1 MGPGA
6 MSKLEIRYVSPDGL
20 RPYTGNARTHSKK
33 QIRQI
38 ADSIERFGFANP
50 VLVSEDG
57 EIIAGHGR
65 LAAAKLLSLASVPV
79 VVLADMTEAD
89 RKAYVMA
96 DNKLA
101 ELAGWDRDILAIEL
115 QFLQDVQFDD
125 IEVTGFSLGEIDMI
139 LDEASEK
146 SPQEPGPEDEIPA
159 KFTQTSVSRKGDL
172 WILGTHRLLC
182 GDARAPSDYQ
192 RVLGGQVAD
201 LVLTDPPFNVP
212 IDGHVSGL
220 GKVKHQEF
228 AMASGEMSEAEFTDF
243 LSAFLACAKA
253 SSKDGAIMF
262 VFMDWRH
269 LTELSTAGRD
279 TGLEL
284 KNLVVWAKDNA
295 GMGSFYRSKH
305 ELCFVFKA
313 GGASHTNTF
322 ELGQHGRYRTNVWQY
337 AGVNTFRNGRL
348 DELAMHP
355 TVKPVAMIADAIRD
369 VTRRAESVL
378 DPFAGSGTTVI
389 AAEKT
394 GRRARAIEYDPG
406 YCDVIVRRWQ
416 KYTGKT
422 ATLDGSDRTFED
434 IEGERTIFD
443 KPLSPETGATPGGE
457 SGAILS

>member
-1 MGPGA
+1 L
-6 MSKLEIRYVSPDGL
+6 SKLKITYVSPNSL
-20 RPYTGNARTHSKK
+20 RPYAGNARAHSKK

-38 ADSIERFGFANP
+38 ADSIERFGFANAI
-50 VLVSEDG
+50 LVSANG
-57 EIIAGHGR
+57 EVVAGHGR
-65 LAAAKLLSLASVPV
+65 LAAAKLLNLHRVPV

-89 RKAYVMA
+89 RRAYVIA
-96 DNKLA
+96 DNRLA

-115 QFLQDVQFDD
+115 QFLQDVKFDD
-125 IEVTGFSLGEIDMI
+125 LEVTGFSLGEIDLI

-146 SPQEPGPEDEIPA
+146 SPKEAGPEDESPTKTTEA
-159 KFTQTSVSRKGDL
+159 LVSQKGDL
-172 WILGTHRLLC
+172 WVLGNHRVLC
-182 GDARAPSDYQ
+182 GDARVRLDYQ
-192 RVLGGQVAD
+192 RLLGAQMAD
-201 LVLTDPPFNVP
+201 VVVSDPPFNVP

-220 GKVKHQEF
+220 GKVKHQDF

-243 LSAFLACAKA
+243 LSAFLGCAKA
-253 SSKDGAIMF
+253 FSKDGAIIF

-269 LTELSTAGRD
+269 LTELTGAGRENELD
-279 TGLEL
+279 L

-305 ELCFVFKA
+305 ELCFVFKK

-322 ELGQHGRYRTNVWQY
+322 ELGQHGRYRTNVWEY

-369 VTRRAESVL
+369 VTRRAEIVL
-378 DPFAGSGTTVI
+378 DPFAGSGTTVV

-394 GRRARAIEYDPG
+394 GRHARAIEYDPG

-422 ATLDGSDRTFED
+422 AMLDGSDMSFED
-434 IEGERTIFD
+434 IEAERTRSKLD
-443 KPLSPETGATPGGE
+443 QTRAAQVPGRVT
-457 SGAILS
+457 S

>member
-1 MGPGA
+1 
-6 MSKLEIRYVSPDGL
+6 MSKLAIQYVSPQDV
-20 RPYTGNARTHSKK
+20 RPYTGNARTHSKR

-38 ADSIERFGFANP
+38 ADSIQRFGFANP
-50 VLVSEDG
+50 VLVSGNHEV
-57 EIIAGHGR
+57 IAGHGR
-65 LAAAKLLSLASVPV
+65 LAAAKLLGLASVPI

-89 RKAYVMA
+89 RRAYVIA

-101 ELAGWDRDILAIEL
+101 ELAGWDRDTLAIEL
-115 QFLQDVQFDD
+115 QFLQDVQFED
-125 IEVTGFSLGEIDMI
+125 IEVTGFSLGEIDLI

-159 KFTQTSVSRKGDL
+159 KAAQGVVSRMGDL
-172 WILGTHRLLC
+172 WILGNHRLLC

-192 RVLGGQVAD
+192 RLLEGQSAD
-201 LVLTDPPFNVP
+201 VVLTDPPFNVP

-228 AMASGEMSEAEFTDF
+228 AMASGEMSEREFTGF
-243 LSAFLACAKA
+243 LSTFLGCAKA
-253 SSKDGAIMF
+253 CSKDGAILF

-269 LTELSTAGRD
+269 LSELTTAGRD
-279 TGLEL
+279 NDLTL
-284 KNLVVWAKDNA
+284 KNLVVWSKDNA

-305 ELCFVFKA
+305 ELCFVFKC

-322 ELGQHGRYRTNVWQY
+322 ELGQHGRYRTNIWEY

-369 VTRRAESVL
+369 VTRRAEIVL
-378 DPFAGSGTTVI
+378 DPFAGSGTTII

-394 GRRARAIEYDPG
+394 GRHARAIEYDAG
-406 YCDVIVRRWQ
+406 YCDVVIRRWQ
-416 KYTGKT
+416 RYAGKA
-422 ATLDGSDRTFED
+422 ATFDRTQRTFED
-434 IEGERTIFD
+434 MESERNAKAAANDSSFD
-443 KPLSPETGATPGGE
+443 RNSPKVLP
-457 SGAILS
+457 

>member
-1 MGPGA
+1 
-6 MSKLEIRYVSPDGL
+6 MSKLEIKYVSPDDL
-20 RPYTGNARTHSKK
+20 RPYAGNARTHSKK

-38 ADSIERFGFANP
+38 ADSIQRFGFTNP
-50 VLVSEDG
+50 VIVSVDREV
-57 EIIAGHGR
+57 IAGHGR
-65 LAAAKLLSLASVPV
+65 LAAARLLSLASVPI

-89 RKAYVMA
+89 RRAYVIA

-101 ELAGWDRDILAIEL
+101 ELAGWDRDTLAIEL

-125 IEVTGFSLGEIDMI
+125 IEVTGFSLGEIDII

-159 KFTQTSVSRKGDL
+159 KSPHNIVSRAGDL
-172 WILGTHRLLC
+172 WFLGTHRLLC
-182 GDARAPSDYQ
+182 GDARDPSAYQ
-192 RVLGGQVAD
+192 RLLEGQMANV
-201 LVLTDPPFNVP
+201 VLTDPPFNVP

-228 AMASGEMSEAEFTDF
+228 AMASGEMSEREFTGF
-243 LSAFLACAKA
+243 LSSFLGCAKVCC
-253 SSKDGAIMF
+253 KDGAIMF

-269 LTELSTAGRD
+269 LTELTTAGRD
-279 TGLEL
+279 NDLDL
-284 KNLVVWAKDNA
+284 KNLVVWTKDNA

-305 ELCFVFKA
+305 ELCFVFKN

-322 ELGQHGRYRTNVWQY
+322 ELGQHGRYRTNVWEY

-369 VTRRAESVL
+369 VTRRAEIVL
-378 DPFAGSGTTVI
+378 DPFSGSGTTVI

-394 GRRARAIEYDPG
+394 GRHARVIEYDPG

-416 KYTGKT
+416 KYTGKN
-422 ATLDGSDRTFED
+422 ATLDRSNRTFED
-434 IEGERTIFD
+434 IEGERALLTRGKID
-443 KPLSPETGATPGGE
+443 EGGATPA
-457 SGAILS
+457 SGSVVP

>member
-1 MGPGA
+1 
-6 MSKLEIRYVSPDGL
+6 MSKLTIQYVSPEDV
-20 RPYTGNARTHSKK
+20 RPYAGNARTHSKR

-38 ADSIERFGFANP
+38 ADSIQRFGFANP
-50 VLVSEDG
+50 VLVSGNREVV
-57 EIIAGHGR
+57 AGHGR
-65 LAAAKLLSLASVPV
+65 LAAAKLLGLASVPI

-89 RKAYVMA
+89 RRAYIIA

-101 ELAGWDRDILAIEL
+101 ELAGWDRDTLAIEL

-146 SPQEPGPEDEIPA
+146 SPQESGPDDDVPA
-159 KFTQTSVSRKGDL
+159 RVPQNIVSRTGDL

-182 GDARAPSDYQ
+182 GDARDPSDYQ
-192 RVLGGQVAD
+192 RLLEEQKAD
-201 LVLTDPPFNVP
+201 VVLTDPPFNVP

-220 GKVKHQEF
+220 GKIKHQEF
-228 AMASGEMSEAEFTDF
+228 AMASGEMSEAEFTAF
-243 LSAFLACAKA
+243 LSSFLGCVKAC
-253 SSKDGAIMF
+253 SKDGAILF

-269 LTELSTAGRD
+269 LTELTSAGRD
-279 TGLEL
+279 NDLDL

-305 ELCFVFKA
+305 ELCFVFKN
-313 GGASHTNTF
+313 GGAAHTNTF
-322 ELGQHGRYRTNVWQY
+322 ELGQHGRYRTNVWEY

-369 VTRRAESVL
+369 VTRRAEIVL
-378 DPFAGSGTTVI
+378 DPFAGSGTIVI

-394 GRRARAIEYDPG
+394 GRHARAIEYDPG

-416 KYTGKT
+416 SYTGKS
-422 ATLDGSDRTFED
+422 ATLDRTQRTFED
-434 IEGERTIFD
+434 IEGERTFD
-443 KPLSPETGATPGGE
+443 EPKSAETNATPTGE
-457 SGAILS
+457 SGVVPS

>member
-1 MGPGA
+1 
-6 MSKLEIRYVSPDGL
+6 MSELEIKYVSPDDL
-20 RPYTGNARTHSKK
+20 RPYAGNARTHSKK

-38 ADSIERFGFANP
+38 ADSIQRFGFTNP
-50 VLVSEDG
+50 VIVSVDREV
-57 EIIAGHGR
+57 IAGHGR
-65 LAAAKLLSLASVPV
+65 LAAAKLRGLTSVPV

-89 RKAYVMA
+89 RRAYVIA

-101 ELAGWDRDILAIEL
+101 ELAGWDRDTLAIEL

-146 SPQEPGPEDEIPA
+146 SPQESGPDDDVPA
-159 KFTQTSVSRKGDL
+159 GVPQNIVSRTGDL

-182 GDARAPSDYQ
+182 GDAREPSDYQ
-192 RVLGGQVAD
+192 RLLEGQKAD
-201 LVLTDPPFNVP
+201 VVLTDPPFNVP

-228 AMASGEMSEAEFTDF
+228 AMASGEMSEGEFTDF
-243 LSAFLACAKA
+243 LSSFLGCAKA
-253 SSKDGAIMF
+253 CSKDGAIMF

-269 LTELSTAGRD
+269 LTELTTAGRD
-279 TGLEL
+279 NDLDL

-305 ELCFVFKA
+305 ELCFVFKN

-322 ELGQHGRYRTNVWQY
+322 ELGQHGRYRTNVWEY

-369 VTRRAESVL
+369 VTRRAEIVL

-394 GRRARAIEYDPG
+394 GRHARVIEYDPG
-406 YCDVIVRRWQ
+406 YCDVIVCRWQ

-422 ATLDGSDRTFED
+422 ATLDGSNRTFED
-434 IEGERTIFD
+434 IEMERA
-443 KPLSPETGATPGGE
+443 PLTKGKLDPGGAAPTPG
-457 SGAILS
+457 SVLP

>member
-1 MGPGA
+1 
-6 MSKLEIRYVSPDGL
+6 MSKLEIKYVSPDDL
-20 RPYTGNARTHSKK
+20 RPYAGNARTHSKK
-33 QIRQI
+33 QVRQI
-38 ADSIERFGFANP
+38 ADSIQRFGFTNP
-50 VLVSEDG
+50 VIVSVDREV
-57 EIIAGHGR
+57 IAGHGR
-65 LAAAKLLSLASVPV
+65 LAAARLLSLASVPI

-89 RKAYVMA
+89 RRAYVIA

-101 ELAGWDRDILAIEL
+101 ELAGWDRDTLAIEL

-125 IEVTGFSLGEIDMI
+125 IEVTGFSLGEIDII

-159 KFTQTSVSRKGDL
+159 KSPHNIVSRAGDL
-172 WILGTHRLLC
+172 WFLGTHRLLC
-182 GDARAPSDYQ
+182 GDARDPSAYQ
-192 RVLGGQVAD
+192 RLLEGQMANV
-201 LVLTDPPFNVP
+201 VLTDPPFNVP

-228 AMASGEMSEAEFTDF
+228 AMASGEMSEREFTGF
-243 LSAFLACAKA
+243 LSSFLGCAKVCC
-253 SSKDGAIMF
+253 KDGAIMF

-269 LTELSTAGRD
+269 LTELTTAGRD
-279 TGLEL
+279 NDLDL
-284 KNLVVWAKDNA
+284 KNLVVWTKDNA

-305 ELCFVFKA
+305 ELCFVFKN

-322 ELGQHGRYRTNVWQY
+322 ELGQHGRYRTNVWEY

-369 VTRRAESVL
+369 VTRRAEIVL
-378 DPFAGSGTTVI
+378 DPFSGSGTTVI

-394 GRRARAIEYDPG
+394 GRHARVIEYDPG

-416 KYTGKT
+416 KYTGKN
-422 ATLDGSDRTFED
+422 ATLDRSNRTFED
-434 IEGERTIFD
+434 IEGERALLTRGKID
-443 KPLSPETGATPGGE
+443 EGGATPA
-457 SGAILS
+457 SGSVVP